1 MARGESSMKRVA
13 VAISTIGLAAACT
26 APARNMDRIQP
37 GMTAQQVASIIGP
50 PQAMTYSAGK
60 QCSYYVLL
68 KDFWSRVPWSVNDRY
83 YVCYDD
89 GKVETFGKVDA
100 TTIAAG

>member
-1 MARGESSMKRVA
+1 MKRVA
-13 VAISTIGLAAACT
+13 VAFSIVGLAACS
-26 APARNMDRIQP
+26 APARNMEQIQA
-37 GMTAQQVASIIGP
+37 GMTPQQVTAIIGQ

-60 QCSYYVLL
+60 QCSYYGLL

-89 GKVETFGKVDA
+89 GKVESFGKVD
-100 TTIAAG
+100 TITDGSRLS

>member
-1 MARGESSMKRVA
+1 MKRVA
-13 VAISTIGLAAACT
+13 IAFLMAGLAAACAT
-26 APARNMDRIQP
+26 PARNMGQIQA
-37 GMTAQQVASIIGP
+37 GMTPQQVAAIVGP

-60 QCSYYVLL
+60 QCSYYALL

-89 GKVETFGKVDA
+89 GRVESFGKVD
-100 TTIAAG
+100 TTTDSSWVSVRQ